1 MENLFKNEFVS
12 IDYSTN
18 KSLLTLSWSGE
29 NENIQKEV
37 LKTIVIKFTEL
48 IIQLKPSKILVD
60 HTNQKFIFSVDIQ
73 NWVADSV
80 GAAASVSGVKKW
92 AAIMPNELIIE
103 LSTEQTV
110 EELSSKTF
118 EIKYFRELNEAFLW
132 LNIIPNS

>member
-60 HTNQKFIFSVDIQ
+60 HTNQKFIFSVDIR
-73 NWVADSV
+73 
-80 GAAASVSGVKKW
+80 
-92 AAIMPNELIIE
+92 IFF
-103 LSTEQTV
+103 LS
-110 EELSSKTF
+110 F
-118 EIKYFRELNEAFLW
+118 IKNQK
-132 LNIIPNS
+132 